1 MGGGR
6 RIPEA
11 PGPVRTVDTV
21 MKSKG
26 TLYESKMGGEDR
38 HPSLFFDPHTWYV
51 HACIYT
57 HEHTHTDVVVHI
69 CNLSTWKVE

>member
-11 PGPVRTVDTV
+11 PGPVRKVDTV

-26 TLYESKMGGEDR
+26 ILYENKIGGEDR
-38 HPSLFFDPHTWYV
+38 HPRLFFDPHTWYV
-51 HACIYT
+51 HACLHT
-57 HEHTHTDVVVHI
+57 HEHAHIHTHTHR
-69 CNLSTWKVE
+69 CGGAHL